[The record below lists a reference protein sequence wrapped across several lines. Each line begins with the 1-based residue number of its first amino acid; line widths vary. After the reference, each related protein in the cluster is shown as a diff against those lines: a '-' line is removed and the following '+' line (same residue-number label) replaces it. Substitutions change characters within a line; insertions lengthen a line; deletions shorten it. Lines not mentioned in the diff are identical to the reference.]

1 MLDLLNKKYTE
12 LEEKIKNKN
21 NIDMD
26 VISIYTSILGYYAA
40 KIDLQVNMNS
50 TEKLK
55 DKIMIQSFDKKLIQ
69 KLNLSE
75 YMDNFIKVNS
85 DSLRREFY
93 DSIDFL
99 KLTNHINGT
108 ILIDLKEDFDS
119 AYLATVLNQRQ
130 EKLNIKEQNK
140 IYKKH
145 QKIYKKIEKM
155 H

>member
-1 MLDLLNKKYTE
+1 
-12 LEEKIKNKN
+12 
-21 NIDMD
+21 MD